1 MPGDSMTCAHKFDGE
16 GGVRGFGSY
25 LSARRAR
32 RQRWPVAV
40 QRWPCRGAPLV
51 VSPAEGA
58 TRRSVTGGGVPG
70 RGAEAGRADGDE
82 AGRAEMLAGW
92 AAMAYAAWAAQA
104 AAERAAAGVGAK
116 PVADAR

>member
-1 MPGDSMTCAHKFDGE
+1 MKWAHKFDGE
-16 GGVRGFGSY
+16 GGGEGGGGRGEGGGGEGVGSY

-58 TRRSVTGGGVPG
+58 TRRSVTGGGGQG
-70 RGAEAGRADGDE
+70 RGAKAGRAGMNRGG
-82 AGRAEMLAGW
+82 GRPG
-92 AAMAYAAWAAQA
+92 
-104 AAERAAAGVGAK
+104 
-116 PVADAR
+116 